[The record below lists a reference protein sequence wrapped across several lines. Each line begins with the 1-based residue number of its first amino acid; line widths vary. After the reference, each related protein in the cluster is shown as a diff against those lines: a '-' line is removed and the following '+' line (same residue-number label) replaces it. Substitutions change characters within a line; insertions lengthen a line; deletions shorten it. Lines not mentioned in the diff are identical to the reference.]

1 MVLSIFVKLSQHFDY
16 YKRRLSLSR
25 IKVLANIYG
34 VEVQRMMIY
43 ISGMSLTRKQGWG
56 LYKHHS
62 STIKMMADRQQL
74 DFSIE

>member
-1 MVLSIFVKLSQHFDY
+1 MVLGVFVTLSRHFDY
-16 YKRRLSLSR
+16 YKYKLSLGR
-25 IKVLANIYG
+25 VKVLANIHG
-34 VEVQRMMIY
+34 VEVQRIMIY

-56 LYKHHS
+56 LYRYHS